1 MKKKRKKQS
10 NIVTDQTSSL
20 EMSVFLTIVEG
31 DRVRLRALWITGLL
45 QGRQQPIIQQY
56 YFI

>member
-1 MKKKRKKQS
+1 
-10 NIVTDQTSSL
+10 
-20 EMSVFLTIVEG
+20 MSVFLTIVEG

-45 QGRQQPIIQQY
+45 RGRQQPIIQQY